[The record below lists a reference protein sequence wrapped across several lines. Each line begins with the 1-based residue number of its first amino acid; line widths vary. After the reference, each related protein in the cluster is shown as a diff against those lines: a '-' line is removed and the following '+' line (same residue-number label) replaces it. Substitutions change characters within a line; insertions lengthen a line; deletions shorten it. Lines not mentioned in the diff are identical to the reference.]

1 MNRLMLVKHD
11 GRLLADSREV
21 AEMTGKRHDHLVR
34 DIDGYMKYLS
44 QNPNLGA
51 DNFFVDSEYKA
62 GTGRYYKHYLLTRK
76 GCDMVANKMTG
87 EKGVLFTAEYVT
99 RFEEMEQDQP
109 KVLSEKEQ
117 LMASMKLSIE
127 HDETL
132 EQHDSRLTH
141 LEETMRI
148 DGAEEHRIKKKAN
161 AKIMEVI
168 GGKKAPAYGEL
179 SRHVFSTFWRDF
191 KNHFTIP
198 RYGDLPKKQ
207 FEEGLRFIEFWQPDT
222 SLRMEIESTNYQ
234 QSMREVI

>member
-1 MNRLMLVKHD
+1 
-11 GRLLADSREV
+11 
-21 AEMTGKRHDHLVR
+21 
-34 DIDGYMKYLS
+34 
-44 QNPNLGA
+44 
-51 DNFFVDSEYKA
+51 
-62 GTGRYYKHYLLTRK
+62 
-76 GCDMVANKMTG
+76 MVANKMTG

>member
-1 MNRLMLVKHD
+1 MNQLNLVTQN
-11 GRLLADSREV
+11 GQVLADSREV
-21 AEMTGKRHDHLVR
+21 AEMTGRRHDHLIR
-34 DIDGYMKYLS
+34 DIDGYFAVLN
-44 QNPNLGA
+44 QNPDLGA
-51 DNFFVDSEYKA
+51 DQFFMKSTYQS
-62 GTGRYYKHYLLTRK
+62 GTGRNYKRYLLTRK

-87 EKGVLFTAEYVT
+87 QKGVLFTAEYVT
-99 RFEEMEQDQP
+99 RFEEMEQQQP

-117 LMASMKLSIE
+117 LMAAMKFSIE

-132 EQHDSRLTH
+132 EQHDNRLTQ

-168 GGKKAPAYGEL
+168 GGKKAPAYGEV
-179 SRHVFSTFWRDF
+179 SRQVFSAFWRDF

-207 FEEGLRFIEFWQPDT
+207 FEEGIRYISLWQPDT
-222 SLRMEIESTNYQ
+222 SLRMEIDTLNQ
-234 QSMREVI
+234 QQVIREVI